1 METGHISI
9 HAENLLPIIKKW
21 LYSDKD
27 IFVRELISNGCD
39 AIAKRRTMGLQGE
52 DAPRITVDVC
62 KDKRTLSFTDNGVGM
77 TGEEVKKYI
86 NQVAFSGASDFLE
99 KFKDDHEQLIG
110 HFGLGFYSAFMAGE
124 KVRIE
129 TLSCQEGAQAV
140 AWESDGG
147 MEYQMEEIE
156 RASVGTTVTLLI
168 NAESDEFLDEHK
180 IHETIEKYCAFMPV
194 PIYLTVDGKA
204 EERHHHHHHEGE
216 EHDHDHEHEPEPLND
231 TAPLYLKNAKDVS
244 DEEYRRFYQTTF
256 QQFDDPL
263 FWIHLNV
270 DYPFNLKGILYFPR
284 LTNQFGQNEGQVKLY
299 AGQVFVADNI
309 KEVIPEFLLL
319 LRGVIDCPDL
329 PLNVS
334 RSFLQNDG
342 YVRKLSDY
350 ITRKVADKLLSLF
363 KGERE
368 SYDKYWDDI
377 HPFIKYGCLRDHK
390 FYDRVKDCLIYKT
403 TDGKSWTLP
412 ELLERA
418 KETHENKLYYTQDK
432 ERQSAA
438 LRLFADTDVLVM
450 NTPIDNPFMQMIE
463 GENAGLRFN
472 RVDAELSDAMKAEA
486 GGLDEEKCKKL
497 TDLFTWA
504 LDDKDLK
511 LQTQALKDQDT
522 PALLMQDENMRRYLE
537 AMRMWSNAGEM
548 PEFPVEQTL
557 VLNTANPLVQRLASM
572 EQNDESRAFCQELK
586 DLAELTLQPLSAE
599 RMSAFLQRTQ
609 QLLSHMG

>member
-1 METGHISI
+1 MEKGQLSI

-39 AIAKRRTMGLQGE
+39 AIAKRRAMGLLGE
-52 DAPRITVDVC
+52 ESPRIVVDLS
-62 KDKRTLSFTDNGVGM
+62 KEARTLSFTDNGVGM
-77 TGEEVKKYI
+77 TAEEVKKYI

-99 KFKDDHEQLIG
+99 RFKDNHEQLIG

-124 KVRIE
+124 RVRIE
-129 TLSCQEGAQAV
+129 TLSCLEGSQAV

-147 MEYQMEEIE
+147 MEYEMESID
-156 RASVGTTVTLLI
+156 RQAVGTTITLFL
-168 NAESDEFLDEHK
+168 NDDSEEFLDAGQLRQ
-180 IHETIEKYCAFMPV
+180 TIQKYCSFMPV
-194 PIYLTVDGKA
+194 PIYLTVDGKPQ
-204 EERHHHHHHEGE
+204 EQHVHEEGE
-216 EHDHDHEHEPEPLND
+216 GCEHEHEPVALNNPS
-231 TAPLYLKNAKDVS
+231 PLYLKAPKDVTE
-244 DEEYRRFYQTTF
+244 EEYKEFYRSTF
-256 QQFDDPL
+256 LQFDEPL

-284 LTNQFGQNEGQVKLY
+284 LQSQFGQNEGQVKLY

-363 KGERE
+363 KNERE
-368 SYDKYWDDI
+368 AYDKYWDDI

-403 TDGKSWTLP
+403 TLGESFTLP

-418 KETHENKLYYTQDK
+418 KESHENKLFYTQDK

-438 LRLFADTDVLVM
+438 LKLYEGMDVLVM

-463 GENAGLRFN
+463 GENKDLRFA
-472 RVDAELSDAMKAEA
+472 RVDAELADALKGGEA
-486 GGLDEEKCKKL
+486 GLDEEACKKL
-497 TDLFTWA
+497 TELFTWA
-504 LDDKDLK
+504 LDDKSLK
-511 LQTQALKDQDT
+511 LETQALKDEAT
-522 PALLMQDENMRRYLE
+522 PALLMQDENMRRYQE
-537 AMRMWSNAGEM
+537 AMRLWSQGGETAS
-548 PEFPVEQTL
+548 FPVPQTL
-557 VLNTANPLVQRLASM
+557 VLNTTNPLIGRLATM
-572 EQNDESRAFCQELK
+572 EQDENSRSLCLELK
-586 DLAELTLQPLSAE
+586 DLAELSLQPLSPE
-599 RMSAFLQRTQ
+599 RMNEFLQRTLA
-609 QLLSHMG
+609 LLNHLG